1 MFDLASKVWRCC
13 CSAQSSALLLVWLW
27 LACLPTLGL
36 AAGTDGY
43 SISPQTNSIQ
53 APSASSDDTGRVF
66 APSRLFSRRE
76 GAEDP
81 RNLVERSIAADP
93 TQSENQRL
101 ASKAQELLLRS
112 SVPAPPELTGSF
124 ADFVKSSVG
133 TTLPIYGHRLF
144 SQNDRF
150 GLGVDPL
157 SVPADYRVG
166 AGDEVVIK
174 AWGQLE
180 IDFRG
185 AIDRS
190 GAIFIPRVGSIILNG
205 QRAQDLQPLI
215 QRTIAEKYRN
225 FELTVTL
232 GQLRQIQ
239 YYVMGMVNIAGVHTT
254 DATATALHGLL
265 ASGGPNVMGDLR
277 AIELRRNQQTIA
289 VIDVYR
295 MIAYGEQAVDPRL
308 LPGDVIYVPP
318 VKGFVA
324 LAGDVRQSA
333 IYHLSAGMTLGD
345 LIDLSGGF
353 NITGSTPKI
362 RLERIVNGQRQ
373 VDMRDY
379 SESLRRLPVY
389 DGDIFLVSPVSAK
402 IEQAVTLRGNVA
414 EPLRKPWRSGMRV
427 SDLIGSVDQL
437 IRRAV
442 WTERNNRVAL
452 NRLDHLQADA
462 RFKDNFTDINWG
474 YATVE
479 RIDPQ
484 TLQTN
489 ILTFELDKALAD
501 DPRHNLLLEDGDSV
515 VVYSVRDFAQPSH
528 QSLQLVKI
536 DGEVQRPGTYV
547 MQAGQT
553 IQDVI
558 AQAGGVTDRAF
569 LYGLFLSRER
579 TRQQEANML
588 TLAADK
594 VEEDFNRHIAS
605 RATNSIT
612 AADKELDHVE
622 LEATRRLV
630 TRLRSVPVRGRVV
643 LNLPDPHSVQRY
655 IDNIPIED
663 QDHIHIPALT
673 NTVSVAGAVFQQST
687 FNWREGARPR
697 DYIEMSGGLKKVAD
711 QRRILVMRADGS
723 IWQDHG
729 WRSRHQQVN
738 AGDIVFV
745 QEDVVLQSRQKILGD
760 WSQVLYQMGFGALAV
775 TTLLG
780 W

>member
-1 MFDLASKVWRCC
+1 MFDIVAKVWQRDG
-13 CSAQSSALLLVWLW
+13 LRRLGILILVS
-27 LACLPTLGL
+27 LPVLSG

-43 SISPQTNSIQ
+43 SISPETNSIQ
-53 APSASSDDTGRVF
+53 APSASSADGGRVF
-66 APSRLFSRRE
+66 SPSRLFTRRE

-93 TQSENQRL
+93 SQTENQRL
-101 ASKAQELLLRS
+101 ASKAQELLLRAN
-112 SVPAPPELTGSF
+112 VPAQPELTGSF

-157 SVPADYRVG
+157 SVPADYRLG
-166 AGDEVVIK
+166 PGDEVIIK
-174 AWGQLE
+174 AWGQLD

-185 AIDRS
+185 AVDRS

-205 QRAQDLQPLI
+205 QRAQDLQQLV
-215 QRTIAEKYRN
+215 QTTIAEKYRN

-277 AIELRRNQQTIA
+277 AIELRRGGRTIA
-289 VIDVYR
+289 VIDVYA
-295 MIAYGEQAVDPRL
+295 MIAYGDKGVDPRL
-308 LPGDVIYVPP
+308 LPGDVIYVPAA
-318 VKGFVA
+318 KGFVA

-333 IYHLSAGMTLGD
+333 IYHLSTGMTLGEV
-345 LIDLSGGF
+345 LDLSGGF
-353 NITGSTPKI
+353 NIAGSQPKI

-379 SESLRRLPVY
+379 TEQLRQLPVQ
-389 DGDIFLVSPVSAK
+389 DGDIFLVSPVSPK

-414 EPLRKPWRSGMRV
+414 EPLRKPWQAGMRV

-442 WTERNNRVAL
+442 WTDRNNRVAF

-479 RIDPQ
+479 RVDPEN
-484 TLQTN
+484 LQTT

-501 DPRHNLLLEDGDSV
+501 DPKHNLLLQEGDSV
-515 VVYSVRDFAQPSH
+515 VIYSAKDFAQPSYKT
-528 QSLQLVKI
+528 LQLVKI
-536 DGEVQRPGTYV
+536 DGEVHRPGTYV

-553 IQDVI
+553 IKDVI
-558 AQAGGVTDRAF
+558 AQAGGITERAF
-569 LYGLFLSRER
+569 LYGMFLSRER
-579 TRQQEANML
+579 IRQQEANAI

-612 AADKELDHVE
+612 QADKELDHVE

-643 LNLPDPHSVQRY
+643 LNLPDPYAAHRY

-663 QDHIHIPALT
+663 QDHIHIPLLT
-673 NTVSVAGAVFQQST
+673 NTVSVAGSVFQQTT
-687 FNWREGARPR
+687 FNWRAGARPR
-697 DYIEMSGGLKKVAD
+697 DYIGMSGGLKKVAD

-723 IWQDHG
+723 IWQDEG
-729 WRSRHQQVN
+729 WRSRNRVN
-738 AGDIVFV
+738 AGDVVFV
-745 QEDVVLQSRQKILGD
+745 QEDVVVQSRQKILGD